1 MYTRDKHAKR
11 AYFVG
16 PVSPAPPPLPASGES
31 PSLDWLSSKPS
42 STKDEEKEV
51 VPAKAVAEAVTKRGR
66 EAARCAIK
74 ELAVK
79 ANTAVAEGG
88 SSHRDL
94 LRLIDDLM
102 QAK

>member
-1 MYTRDKHAKR
+1 MTK
-11 AYFVG
+11 V
-16 PVSPAPPPLPASGES
+16 LEIGERLW
-31 PSLDWLSSKPS
+31 PEGAGVR

-51 VPAKAVAEAVTKRGR
+51 VPAKAVAEAVTKFMEPGGAG
-66 EAARCAIK
+66 EATSCAIK

-79 ANTAVAEGG
+79 ANAAVAEGG